1 LNHTL
6 EYGAG
11 KRFAAPVAAIP
22 ATSAPIGQ
30 GFLSWPETLQCAAFP
45 RRHPD
50 RGIRCT
56 AVRELLMVKIRLTR
70 GGAKGRPFY
79 HVVVTD
85 QRNKRDGRSLER
97 LGFFNPMAVG
107 GEQRLQLDVAK
118 VQGWVNKGAQL
129 SDKVRVLVKEASR
142 NVA

>member
-1 LNHTL
+1 
-6 EYGAG
+6 
-11 KRFAAPVAAIP
+11 
-22 ATSAPIGQ
+22 
-30 GFLSWPETLQCAAFP
+30 
-45 RRHPD
+45 
-50 RGIRCT
+50 
-56 AVRELLMVKIRLTR
+56 MVKIRLTR

-118 VQGWVNKGAQL
+118 VQGWVAKGAQL

-142 NVA
+142 NAA